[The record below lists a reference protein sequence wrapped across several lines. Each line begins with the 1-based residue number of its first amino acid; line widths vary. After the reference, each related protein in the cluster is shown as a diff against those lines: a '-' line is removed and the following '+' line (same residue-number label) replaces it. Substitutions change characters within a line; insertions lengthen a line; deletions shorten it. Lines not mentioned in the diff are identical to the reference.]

1 MEVPLVIGVEA
12 EVDTGGGAAVDFRF
26 RELAVALAAG
36 GGGGGGAG
44 AGADTGWEWFAM
56 VEERREELL
65 AADDPPLRVLTPI
78 AVMVAFGGAR
88 SGAFGADALEA
99 RVLEVIGEFVYSKSM
114 SLSLSSA

>member
-1 MEVPLVIGVEA
+1 MVIGVGV

-26 RELAVALAAG
+26 RELAAALVAG
-36 GGGGGGAG
+36 GGGGG

-65 AADDPPLRVLTPI
+65 EADAPPLRVLMPI

-88 SGAFGADALEA
+88 SGAFWADALVA